1 MFARPVA
8 AQNDCVYSIRMISD
22 DQLDRTAIATA
33 EEILRVIYGDDLQGC
48 AVSLDSIAAVIRT
61 GLQEHARIGDE
72 IAALHAKA
80 FEAVQLLATP
90 PVDGHAL
97 SPEDLRTLLG
107 ERLDQIYGL
116 TGKVLNATKSALDAP
131 TAGGAGA

>member
-1 MFARPVA
+1 LR
-8 AQNDCVYSIRMISD
+8 AQSDCVYSIRMISD

-61 GLQEHARIGDE
+61 GLEEHARIGDE

-90 PVDGHAL
+90 PADGTRFRRKICARCL
-97 SPEDLRTLLG
+97 ASGWTRSTVSPAEC
-107 ERLDQIYGL
+107 
-116 TGKVLNATKSALDAP
+116 
-131 TAGGAGA
+131 